1 MNRLWLNHRIWPE
14 FPIISSNMLEE
25 QMAKFL
31 SSRLTLL
38 NRKEG
43 GREGEKEE
51 ERRKRKASKR
61 AASENSEQQLTSS
74 TFVLAYQVPSSRRY
88 CYCC

>member
-1 MNRLWLNHRIWPE
+1 M
-14 FPIISSNMLEE
+14 
-25 QMAKFL
+25 
-31 SSRLTLL
+31 L

-61 AASENSEQQLTSS
+61 ATSESSEQQLTSS
-74 TFVLAYQVPSSRRY
+74 TFVLAYRVPDDTATAADCDDIY
-88 CYCC
+88 LV